1 MSKTITIT
9 FDKDIPEQH
18 LEVIKGKIRAVL
30 RGEAVPEDEV
40 VGQWDPGSSSV
51 GAGSLSL
58 NPDKIH
64 GGPMPPGE
72 R

>member
-9 FDKDIPEQH
+9 FEKDIPEEN
-18 LEVIKGKIRAVL
+18 LEILRAKIRKVIA
-30 RGEAVPEDEV
+30 GEAVPEDEV
-40 VGQWDPGSSSV
+40 VGQWDPGGSST
-51 GAGSLSL
+51 GAGGLSF

-64 GGPMPPGE
+64 GPIPPGD